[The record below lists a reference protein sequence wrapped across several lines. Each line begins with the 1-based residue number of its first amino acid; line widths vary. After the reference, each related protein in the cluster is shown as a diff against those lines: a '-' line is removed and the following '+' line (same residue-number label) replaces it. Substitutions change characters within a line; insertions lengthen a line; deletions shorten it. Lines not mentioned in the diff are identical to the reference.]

1 MRKCKLIFQL
11 KERVGKFPIFKT
23 NLVKWNKGENKIF
36 RKFTVPSILLNPPPG
51 YADYILKGIIKDFNL
66 GYKFFLPLDFD
77 DDEKEIGLYQ
87 NKYK

>member
-1 MRKCKLIFQL
+1 MRKCKLIFQI

-51 YADYILKGIIKDFNL
+51 YVDYILKGIIKVL
-66 GYKFFLPLDFD
+66 
-77 DDEKEIGLYQ
+77 I
-87 NKYK
+87 